1 MAQVNESA
9 TQRRRVLVVDDRE
22 DSVFVTRALLE
33 HLGHTVEVANN
44 GPDALLRAEAFN
56 PEYVLCDLLMPGMN
70 GWEVARQMRVAPGGQ
85 GRVLIALSGR
95 SGSDEEQRSR
105 EAGFNYHLVK
115 PVDIA
120 HLAKIVGS

>member
-1 MAQVNESA
+1 MPETMQPAAQS
-9 TQRRRVLVVDDRE
+9 RRVLVVDDRA

-33 HLGHTVEVANN
+33 HLGHTVEVAQS
-44 GPDALLRAEAFN
+44 GPEALACAETFN

-70 GWEVARQMRVAPGGQ
+70 GWEVARQMREAPGGDR
-85 GRVLIALSGR
+85 RVLIALSGR
-95 SGSDEEQRSR
+95 SGGEEVQRSR
-105 EAGFNYHLVK
+105 DAGFNFHLVK